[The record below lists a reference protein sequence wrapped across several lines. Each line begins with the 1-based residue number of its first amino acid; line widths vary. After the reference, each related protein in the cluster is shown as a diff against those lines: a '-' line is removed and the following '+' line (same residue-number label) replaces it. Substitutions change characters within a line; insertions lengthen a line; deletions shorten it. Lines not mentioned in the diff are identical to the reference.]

1 MLFSLLTMELE
12 HISIIYLTDPLFMMQ
27 QFEAVASFTT
37 TNNAAYHDMFQKFHI
52 LKSCS
57 KKSTPKTKKDTPPI
71 IKQFLQTHILHHPSV
86 IFS

>member
-37 TNNAAYHDMFQKFHI
+37 TNNAALI
-52 LKSCS
+52 SNCWLKE
-57 KKSTPKTKKDTPPI
+57 
-71 IKQFLQTHILHHPSV
+71 
-86 IFS
+86 